1 MYSSLENLFSN
12 DSILEEGDDAYAET
26 MSSTELLS
34 RKQQDNLTLDC
45 AYILRQRGTLNRHIE
60 AFNAYTADHETTGES
75 LGFSFGRFVAKDSS
89 SIVEVRNDGSRKDEP
104 DGSGWSITRTRES
117 DDGSVLIGADAV
129 LSKQT
134 NTLLPP
140 PLGPND
146 VASIETLNC
155 EGGTTYE
162 IISLKDERG
171 FVVTD
176 SSGSLYLPLD
186 TVMSRI
192 DDYKNIDAAL
202 SAVCA
207 KPEVSRYA
215 PIGWRHTI

>member
-1 MYSSLENLFSN
+1 MYSSPENPFSN
-12 DSILEEGDDAYAET
+12 GNTLGEGDDAYAEAIA
-26 MSSTELLS
+26 STELLS
-34 RKQQDNLTLDC
+34 RERQNSLTLDY
-45 AYILRQRGTLNRHIE
+45 ADVLRQNGTLDHHIE
-60 AFNAYTADHETTGES
+60 AFAVYIAERETTGES
-75 LGFSFGRFVAKDSS
+75 LGFSFGQFVAKDG

-104 DGSGWSITRTRES
+104 DGSGWCITRTRKG
-117 DDGSVLIGADAV
+117 DDGSVRIGVDTV
-129 LSKQT
+129 VSKQT

-186 TVMSRI
+186 AVMSRI

-202 SAVCA
+202 SAVYA
-207 KPEVSRYA
+207 KPEVSRTC
-215 PIGWRHTI
+215 R

>member
-1 MYSSLENLFSN
+1 MYSSPENPFSN
-12 DSILEEGDDAYAET
+12 GNTLGEGDDAYAEAIA
-26 MSSTELLS
+26 STELLS
-34 RKQQDNLTLDC
+34 RERQNSLTLDY
-45 AYILRQRGTLNRHIE
+45 ADVLRQNGTLDHHIE
-60 AFNAYTADHETTGES
+60 AFAAYIDGRETTGES
-75 LGFSFGRFVAKDSS
+75 LGFSFGQFVAKDG

-186 TVMSRI
+186 AVMSRI

-202 SAVCA
+202 SAVYA
-207 KPEVSRYA
+207 KPEVSR
-215 PIGWRHTI
+215 ICR

>member
-1 MYSSLENLFSN
+1 MYSSPENPFSN
-12 DSILEEGDDAYAET
+12 GNTLGEGDDAYAET
-26 MSSTELLS
+26 IASTELLS
-34 RKQQDNLTLDC
+34 RERQNSLTLDY
-45 AYILRQRGTLNRHIE
+45 ADVLRQNGTLDHHIE
-60 AFNAYTADHETTGES
+60 AFAVYIAERETTGES
-75 LGFSFGRFVAKDSS
+75 LGFSFGQFVAKDG

-104 DGSGWSITRTRES
+104 DGSGWCITRTREG

-129 LSKQT
+129 VSKQT

-162 IISLKDERG
+162 VISLKDERG

-186 TVMSRI
+186 AAMSRI

-202 SAVCA
+202 SDVCA
-207 KPEVSRYA
+207 KPEVSQYM
-215 PIGWRHTI
+215 PIGWQRTI

>member
-1 MYSSLENLFSN
+1 MRQN
-12 DSILEEGDDAYAET
+12 G
-26 MSSTELLS
+26 
-34 RKQQDNLTLDC
+34 TLDH
-45 AYILRQRGTLNRHIE
+45 HIE
-60 AFNAYTADHETTGES
+60 AFAAYIDGRETTGES
-75 LGFSFGRFVAKDSS
+75 LGFSFGQFVAKDG

-104 DGSGWSITRTRES
+104 DGSGWCITRTREG

-129 LSKQT
+129 VSKQT

-155 EGGTTYE
+155 ESGTTYE
-162 IISLKDERG
+162 VISLKDERG

-186 TVMSRI
+186 AVMSRI

-202 SAVCA
+202 SDVCA
-207 KPEVSRYA
+207 KPEVSQYM
-215 PIGWRHTI
+215 PIGWQRTI

>member
-45 AYILRQRGTLNRHIE
+45 AYILQQRGTLDRRIE
-60 AFNAYTADHETTGES
+60 AFNAYTADRETAGES

-89 SIVEVRNDGSRKDEP
+89 IVEVRNDGNRKDEP
-104 DGSGWSITRTRES
+104 DGSGWCITYIREG
-117 DDGSVLIGADAV
+117 DDGSVLIGADTV
-129 LSKQT
+129 ISKQT

-140 PLGPND
+140 PLGVSD

-155 EGGTTYE
+155 KSGTTYE
-162 IISLKDERG
+162 VISLKDERG
-171 FVVTD
+171 FIVTD
-176 SSGSLYLPLD
+176 SSGNLYLPLES
-186 TVMSRI
+186 VMSRI

-202 SAVCA
+202 SAVYA
-207 KPEVSRYA
+207 KPEVSRTC
-215 PIGWRHTI
+215 R

>member
-1 MYSSLENLFSN
+1 MYSSPENPFSN
-12 DSILEEGDDAYAET
+12 SNALGESDDAYAET
-26 MSSTELLS
+26 MASTELLPRERQNS
-34 RKQQDNLTLDC
+34 LTLDYADVLRQSGTLDHHIEVSA
-45 AYILRQRGTLNRHIE
+45 AYIAER
-60 AFNAYTADHETTGES
+60 ETTGES
-75 LGFSFGRFVAKDSS
+75 LGFSFGQFVAKDG

-104 DGSGWSITRTRES
+104 DGSGWCITRTREG
-117 DDGSVLIGADAV
+117 DDGSVRIGVDTV
-129 LSKQT
+129 VSKQT

>member
-1 MYSSLENLFSN
+1 MYSSPENPFSN
-12 DSILEEGDDAYAET
+12 GNALGESDDAYAET
-26 MSSTELLS
+26 MASTELLS
-34 RKQQDNLTLDC
+34 RERQNSLTLDY
-45 AYILRQRGTLNRHIE
+45 ADVLRQNGTLNHHIE
-60 AFNAYTADHETTGES
+60 AFAVYIAERETTGES
-75 LGFSFGRFVAKDSS
+75 LGFSFGQFVAKDG

-202 SAVCA
+202 SDVCA
-207 KPEVSRYA
+207 KPEVSQYM
-215 PIGWRHTI
+215 PIGWQRTI

>member
-1 MYSSLENLFSN
+1 MYSSPENPFSN
-12 DSILEEGDDAYAET
+12 GNTLGEGDDAYAET
-26 MSSTELLS
+26 IASTELLS
-34 RKQQDNLTLDC
+34 RERQNSLTLDC
-45 AYILRQRGTLNRHIE
+45 ADVLRQNGTLDHHIE
-60 AFNAYTADHETTGES
+60 AFAVYIAERETTGES
-75 LGFSFGRFVAKDSS
+75 LGFSFGQFVAKDG

-104 DGSGWSITRTRES
+104 DGSGWCITRTREG
-117 DDGSVLIGADAV
+117 DDGSVRIGVDTV
-129 LSKQT
+129 VSKQT

-155 EGGTTYE
+155 ESGATYE

-171 FVVTD
+171 FIVTD

-202 SAVCA
+202 SDVCA
-207 KPEVSRYA
+207 RPEVSQYT
-215 PIGWRHTI
+215 PIGWQHTI

>member
-1 MYSSLENLFSN
+1 MYSSPENLFSN
-12 DSILEEGDDAYAET
+12 GNTLGEGDDAYAET
-26 MSSTELLS
+26 IASTELLS
-34 RKQQDNLTLDC
+34 RERQNSLTLDY
-45 AYILRQRGTLNRHIE
+45 ADVLRQNGTLDHHIE
-60 AFNAYTADHETTGES
+60 AFAAYIDGRETTGES
-75 LGFSFGRFVAKDSS
+75 LGFSFGQFVAKDG

-104 DGSGWSITRTRES
+104 DGSGWCITRTREG

-129 LSKQT
+129 VSKQT

-186 TVMSRI
+186 AVMSRI

-202 SAVCA
+202 SAVYA
-207 KPEVSRYA
+207 KPEVSRTC
-215 PIGWRHTI
+215 R

>member
-1 MYSSLENLFSN
+1 MYSSPENPFSHGN
-12 DSILEEGDDAYAET
+12 TLGEGDDAYAET
-26 MSSTELLS
+26 IASTELLS
-34 RKQQDNLTLDC
+34 RERQNSLTLDY
-45 AYILRQRGTLNRHIE
+45 ADVLRQNGTLDHHIE
-60 AFNAYTADHETTGES
+60 AFAVYIAERETTGES
-75 LGFSFGRFVAKDSS
+75 LGFSFGQFVAKDG

-104 DGSGWSITRTRES
+104 DGSGWCITRTREG

-129 LSKQT
+129 VSKQT

-176 SSGSLYLPLD
+176 SSGNLYLPLES
-186 TVMSRI
+186 VMSRI
-192 DDYKNIDAAL
+192 NDYKNIDAAL
-202 SAVCA
+202 SDVCA
-207 KPEVSRYA
+207 KPGASQYI
-215 PIGWRHTI
+215 PISWQHTI

>member
-1 MYSSLENLFSN
+1 MYSSPENPFSN
-12 DSILEEGDDAYAET
+12 GNTLGEGDDAYAET
-26 MSSTELLS
+26 IASTELLS
-34 RKQQDNLTLDC
+34 RERQNSLTLDY
-45 AYILRQRGTLNRHIE
+45 ADVLRQNGTLDHHIE
-60 AFNAYTADHETTGES
+60 AFAAYIDGRETTGES
-75 LGFSFGRFVAKDSS
+75 LGFSFGQFVAKDG

-104 DGSGWSITRTRES
+104 DGSGWCITRTREG

-129 LSKQT
+129 VSKQT

-186 TVMSRI
+186 AVMSRI

-202 SAVCA
+202 SAVYA
-207 KPEVSRYA
+207 KPEVSRTC
-215 PIGWRHTI
+215 R

>member
-1 MYSSLENLFSN
+1 MRGLSSPS
-12 DSILEEGDDAYAET
+12 
-26 MSSTELLS
+26 
-34 RKQQDNLTLDC
+34 
-45 AYILRQRGTLNRHIE
+45 
-60 AFNAYTADHETTGES
+60 
-75 LGFSFGRFVAKDSS
+75 
-89 SIVEVRNDGSRKDEP
+89 
-104 DGSGWSITRTRES
+104 RTRRR
-117 DDGSVLIGADAV
+117 VV
-129 LSKQT
+129 
-134 NTLLPP
+134 LPP

-186 TVMSRI
+186 AVMSRI

-202 SAVCA
+202 SAVYA
-207 KPEVSRYA
+207 KPEVSR
-215 PIGWRHTI
+215 TCQ

>member
-1 MYSSLENLFSN
+1 MYSSPENPFSN
-12 DSILEEGDDAYAET
+12 GNALGESDDAYAET
-26 MSSTELLS
+26 MASTELLPRERQNS
-34 RKQQDNLTLDC
+34 LTLDYADVLRQSGTLDHHIEVSA
-45 AYILRQRGTLNRHIE
+45 AYIAERE
-60 AFNAYTADHETTGES
+60 TAGES
-75 LGFSFGRFVAKDSS
+75 LGFSFGQFVAKDG

-155 EGGTTYE
+155 ESGATYE

-171 FVVTD
+171 FIVTD

-202 SAVCA
+202 SDVCV
-207 KPEVSRYA
+207 KPEVGQYM
-215 PIGWRHTI
+215 PISWQHTI

>member
-26 MSSTELLS
+26 IVSTELLS
-34 RKQQDNLTLDC
+34 RERQNSLTLDC
-45 AYILRQRGTLNRHIE
+45 AETLQQNGTLKHHIE
-60 AFNAYTADHETTGES
+60 AFAAYIDGCETTGES
-75 LGFSFGRFVAKDSS
+75 LGFSFGQFVAKDG

-104 DGSGWSITRTRES
+104 DGSGWCITRTREG
-117 DDGSVLIGADAV
+117 DDGLVLIGTDPV
-129 LSKQT
+129 VSKQT

-155 EGGTTYE
+155 ESGATYE

-171 FVVTD
+171 FIVTD

-202 SAVCA
+202 SDVCA
-207 KPEVSRYA
+207 KPEVGQYM
-215 PIGWRHTI
+215 PISWQHTI

>member
-1 MYSSLENLFSN
+1 MYSSPENPFSN
-12 DSILEEGDDAYAET
+12 GNTLGEGDDAYAEAIA
-26 MSSTELLS
+26 STELLS
-34 RKQQDNLTLDC
+34 RERQNSLMLDYADVLRQNGTLDH
-45 AYILRQRGTLNRHIE
+45 HIE
-60 AFNAYTADHETTGES
+60 AFAVYIAERETTGES
-75 LGFSFGRFVAKDSS
+75 LGFSFGQFVAKDG

-104 DGSGWSITRTRES
+104 DGSGWCITRTREG
-117 DDGSVLIGADAV
+117 DDGSVRIGVDTV
-129 LSKQT
+129 VSKQT

>member
-1 MYSSLENLFSN
+1 MYSSPENPFSN
-12 DSILEEGDDAYAET
+12 GNTLGEGDDVYAEAIA
-26 MSSTELLS
+26 STELLS
-34 RKQQDNLTLDC
+34 RERQNSLTLDY
-45 AYILRQRGTLNRHIE
+45 ADVLRQNGTLDHHIE
-60 AFNAYTADHETTGES
+60 AFAAYIDGRETTGES
-75 LGFSFGRFVAKDSS
+75 LGFSFGQFVAKDG

-104 DGSGWSITRTRES
+104 DGSGWCITRTREG
-117 DDGSVLIGADAV
+117 DDGSVRIGVDTV
-129 LSKQT
+129 VSKQT

-202 SAVCA
+202 SDVCV
-207 KPEVSRYA
+207 KPEVSQYT
-215 PIGWRHTI
+215 PIGWQHTI

>member
-1 MYSSLENLFSN
+1 MYSSPENPFSN
-12 DSILEEGDDAYAET
+12 GNTLGEGDDAYAEAIA
-26 MSSTELLS
+26 STELLS
-34 RKQQDNLTLDC
+34 RERQNSLTLDY
-45 AYILRQRGTLNRHIE
+45 ADVLRQNGTLDHHIE
-60 AFNAYTADHETTGES
+60 AFAVYIAERETTGES
-75 LGFSFGRFVAKDSS
+75 LGFSFGQFVAKDG

-104 DGSGWSITRTRES
+104 DGSGWCITRTREG
-117 DDGSVLIGADAV
+117 DDGSVRIGVDTV
-129 LSKQT
+129 VSKQT

-207 KPEVSRYA
+207 KPEVSRSA

>member
-1 MYSSLENLFSN
+1 MYSSPENPFSN
-12 DSILEEGDDAYAET
+12 GNTLGEGDDAYAEAIA
-26 MSSTELLS
+26 STELLS
-34 RKQQDNLTLDC
+34 RERQNSLTLDY
-45 AYILRQRGTLNRHIE
+45 ADVLRQNGTLDHHIE
-60 AFNAYTADHETTGES
+60 AFAAYIDGRETTGES
-75 LGFSFGRFVAKDSS
+75 LGFSFGQFVAKDG

-104 DGSGWSITRTRES
+104 DGSGWCITRTREG
-117 DDGSVLIGADAV
+117 DDGSVRIGVDTV
-129 LSKQT
+129 VSKQT

-202 SAVCA
+202 SAVCT

>member
-1 MYSSLENLFSN
+1 MYSSPENPFSN
-12 DSILEEGDDAYAET
+12 GNALGESDDAYAET
-26 MSSTELLS
+26 MASTELLS
-34 RKQQDNLTLDC
+34 RERQNSLTLDY
-45 AYILRQRGTLNRHIE
+45 ADVLRQNGTLNHHIE
-60 AFNAYTADHETTGES
+60 AFAVYIAERETTGES
-75 LGFSFGRFVAKDSS
+75 LGFSFGQFVAKDG

-104 DGSGWSITRTRES
+104 DGSGWCITRTREG
-117 DDGSVLIGADAV
+117 DDGSVRIGVDTV
-129 LSKQT
+129 VSKQT

-215 PIGWRHTI
+215 PIGWQHTI

>member
-34 RKQQDNLTLDC
+34 RKKQDNLTLDC
-45 AYILRQRGTLNRHIE
+45 AYVLQQRGTLDRRIE
-60 AFNAYTADHETTGES
+60 AFNAYTADRETTGES

-89 SIVEVRNDGSRKDEP
+89 IVEVRNDGNRKDEP
-104 DGSGWSITRTRES
+104 DGSGWCITYIREG
-117 DDGSVLIGADAV
+117 DDGSVLIGADTV
-129 LSKQT
+129 ISKQT

-140 PLGPND
+140 PLGVSD

-155 EGGTTYE
+155 KSGTTYE
-162 IISLKDERG
+162 VISLKDERG

-186 TVMSRI
+186 AVMSRI
-192 DDYKNIDAAL
+192 DDYNNIDAAL
-202 SAVCA
+202 SDVCA
-207 KPEVSRYA
+207 EPEVSQCI
-215 PIGWRHTI
+215 PISWRHTV

>member
-1 MYSSLENLFSN
+1 MYSSPENPFSN
-12 DSILEEGDDAYAET
+12 GNTLGEGDDAYAEAIA
-26 MSSTELLS
+26 STELLS
-34 RKQQDNLTLDC
+34 RERQNSLTLDY
-45 AYILRQRGTLNRHIE
+45 ADVLRQNGTLDHHIE
-60 AFNAYTADHETTGES
+60 AFAAYIDGRETTGES
-75 LGFSFGRFVAKDSS
+75 LGFSFGQFVAKDG

-104 DGSGWSITRTRES
+104 DGSGWCITRTREG
-117 DDGSVLIGADAV
+117 DDGSVRIGVDTV
-129 LSKQT
+129 VSKQT

>member
-1 MYSSLENLFSN
+1 MYSSPENPFSN
-12 DSILEEGDDAYAET
+12 GNALGESDDAYAET
-26 MSSTELLS
+26 MASTELLS
-34 RKQQDNLTLDC
+34 RERQNSLTLDY
-45 AYILRQRGTLNRHIE
+45 ADVLRQNGTLNHHIE
-60 AFNAYTADHETTGES
+60 AFAVYIAERETTGES
-75 LGFSFGRFVAKDSS
+75 LGFSFGQFVAKDG

-104 DGSGWSITRTRES
+104 DGSGWCITRTREG
-117 DDGSVLIGADAV
+117 DDGSVRIGVDTV
-129 LSKQT
+129 VSKQT

>member
-1 MYSSLENLFSN
+1 MYSSPENPFSN
-12 DSILEEGDDAYAET
+12 GNTLGEGDDVYAEAIA
-26 MSSTELLS
+26 STELLS
-34 RKQQDNLTLDC
+34 RERQNSLTLDY
-45 AYILRQRGTLNRHIE
+45 ADVLRQNGTLDHHIE
-60 AFNAYTADHETTGES
+60 AFAVYIAERETTGES
-75 LGFSFGRFVAKDSS
+75 LGFSFGQFVAKDG

-104 DGSGWSITRTRES
+104 DGSGWCITRTREG
-117 DDGSVLIGADAV
+117 DDGSVRIGVDTV
-129 LSKQT
+129 VSKQT

>member
-1 MYSSLENLFSN
+1 MYSSPENPFSN
-12 DSILEEGDDAYAET
+12 GNALGESDDAYAET
-26 MSSTELLS
+26 MASTELLS
-34 RKQQDNLTLDC
+34 RERQNSLTLDY
-45 AYILRQRGTLNRHIE
+45 ADVLRQNGTLNHHIE
-60 AFNAYTADHETTGES
+60 AFAVYIAERETTGES
-75 LGFSFGRFVAKDSS
+75 LGFSFGQFVAKDG

-117 DDGSVLIGADAV
+117 DDGSVRIGVDTV
-129 LSKQT
+129 VSKQT

-202 SAVCA
+202 SDVCA
-207 KPEVSRYA
+207 KPEVSQYM
-215 PIGWRHTI
+215 PIGWQRTI

>member
-1 MYSSLENLFSN
+1 MYSSPENLFSN
-12 DSILEEGDDAYAET
+12 GNTLGEGDDAYAET
-26 MSSTELLS
+26 IASTELLS
-34 RKQQDNLTLDC
+34 RERQNSLTLDY
-45 AYILRQRGTLNRHIE
+45 ADVLRQNGTLDHHIE
-60 AFNAYTADHETTGES
+60 AFAAYIDGCETTGES
-75 LGFSFGRFVAKDSS
+75 LGFSFGQFVAKDG

-104 DGSGWSITRTRES
+104 DGSGWCITRTREG

-129 LSKQT
+129 VSKQT

-186 TVMSRI
+186 AVMSRI

-202 SAVCA
+202 SAVYA
-207 KPEVSRYA
+207 KPEVSRTC
-215 PIGWRHTI
+215 R

>member
-1 MYSSLENLFSN
+1 MYSSPENPFSN
-12 DSILEEGDDAYAET
+12 GNTLGEGDDAYAEAIA
-26 MSSTELLS
+26 STELLS
-34 RKQQDNLTLDC
+34 RERQNSLTLDY
-45 AYILRQRGTLNRHIE
+45 ADVLRQNGTLDHHIE
-60 AFNAYTADHETTGES
+60 AFAVYIAERETTGES
-75 LGFSFGRFVAKDSS
+75 LGFSFGQFVAKDG

-104 DGSGWSITRTRES
+104 DGSGWCITRTREG
-117 DDGSVLIGADAV
+117 DDGSVRIGVDTV
-129 LSKQT
+129 VSKQT

-186 TVMSRI
+186 AVMSRI

-202 SAVCA
+202 SAVYA
-207 KPEVSRYA
+207 KPEVSR
-215 PIGWRHTI
+215 ICR

>member
-45 AYILRQRGTLNRHIE
+45 AYILQQRGTLDRRIK
-60 AFNAYTADHETTGES
+60 AFNAYTADRETTGES
-75 LGFSFGRFVAKDSS
+75 LGFSFGRFVAKDSG
-89 SIVEVRNDGSRKDEP
+89 IVEVRNDGSRKDEP
-104 DGSGWSITRTRES
+104 DGSGWCITRTREG
-117 DDGSVLIGADAV
+117 DDRSVLIGTDPV
-129 LSKQT
+129 VSKQT

-186 TVMSRI
+186 AVMSRI
-192 DDYKNIDAAL
+192 DDYNNIDAAL
-202 SAVCA
+202 SDVCA
-207 KPEVSRYA
+207 EPEVSQCI
-215 PIGWRHTI
+215 PISWRHTV

>member
-1 MYSSLENLFSN
+1 MYSSPENPFSN
-12 DSILEEGDDAYAET
+12 GNTLGEGDDAYAEAIA
-26 MSSTELLS
+26 STELLS
-34 RKQQDNLTLDC
+34 RERQNSLTLDY
-45 AYILRQRGTLNRHIE
+45 ADVLRQNGTLNHHIE
-60 AFNAYTADHETTGES
+60 AFAVYIAERETTGES
-75 LGFSFGRFVAKDSS
+75 LGFSFGQFVAKDG

-104 DGSGWSITRTRES
+104 DGSGWCITRTREG
-117 DDGSVLIGADAV
+117 DDGSVRIGVDTV
-129 LSKQT
+129 VSKQT

-215 PIGWRHTI
+215 PIGWQHTI

>member
-1 MYSSLENLFSN
+1 MYSSPENLFSN
-12 DSILEEGDDAYAET
+12 GNTLGEGDDAYAET
-26 MSSTELLS
+26 IASTELLS
-34 RKQQDNLTLDC
+34 RERQNSLTLDC
-45 AYILRQRGTLNRHIE
+45 ADVLRQNGTLDHHIE
-60 AFNAYTADHETTGES
+60 AFAAYIDGRETTGES
-75 LGFSFGRFVAKDSS
+75 LGFSFGQFVAKDG

-104 DGSGWSITRTRES
+104 DGSGWCITRTREG
-117 DDGSVLIGADAV
+117 DDGSVLIGADTV
-129 LSKQT
+129 VSKQT

-186 TVMSRI
+186 AVMSRI

-202 SAVCA
+202 SAVYA
-207 KPEVSRYA
+207 KPEVSR
-215 PIGWRHTI
+215 TCQ

>member
-1 MYSSLENLFSN
+1 MRQN
-12 DSILEEGDDAYAET
+12 G
-26 MSSTELLS
+26 
-34 RKQQDNLTLDC
+34 TLDH
-45 AYILRQRGTLNRHIE
+45 HIE
-60 AFNAYTADHETTGES
+60 AFAAYIDGRETTGES
-75 LGFSFGRFVAKDSS
+75 LGFSFGQFVAKDG

-104 DGSGWSITRTRES
+104 DGSGWCITRTREG

-129 LSKQT
+129 VSKQT

-162 IISLKDERG
+162 VISLKDERG

-192 DDYKNIDAAL
+192 NDYNNIDAAL
-202 SAVCA
+202 SDVCT
-207 KPEVSRYA
+207 KPEVNQYA
-215 PIGWRHTI
+215 PIGWQHTI

>member
-1 MYSSLENLFSN
+1 MYSSPENPFSN
-12 DSILEEGDDAYAET
+12 GNTLGEGDDAYAEALA
-26 MSSTELLS
+26 STELLS
-34 RKQQDNLTLDC
+34 RERQNSLTLDC
-45 AYILRQRGTLNRHIE
+45 AYILQQRGTLDRRIE
-60 AFNAYTADHETTGES
+60 AFNAYTADRETAGES
-75 LGFSFGRFVAKDSS
+75 LGFSFGQFVAKDG

-104 DGSGWSITRTRES
+104 DGSGWCITRTREG
-117 DDGSVLIGADAV
+117 DDGSVRIGVDTV
-129 LSKQT
+129 VSKQT

>member
-1 MYSSLENLFSN
+1 MYSSPENPFSN
-12 DSILEEGDDAYAET
+12 GNTLGEGDDAYAEAIA
-26 MSSTELLS
+26 STELLS
-34 RKQQDNLTLDC
+34 RERQNSLTLDY
-45 AYILRQRGTLNRHIE
+45 ADVLRQNGTLDHHIE
-60 AFNAYTADHETTGES
+60 AFAVYIAERETTGES
-75 LGFSFGRFVAKDSS
+75 LGFSFAQFVAKDG

-104 DGSGWSITRTRES
+104 DGSGWCITRTREG
-117 DDGSVLIGADAV
+117 DDGSVRIGVDTV
-129 LSKQT
+129 VSKQT

>member
-1 MYSSLENLFSN
+1 MYRSPENPFSN
-12 DSILEEGDDAYAET
+12 GNALEEGDDAYAEIIA
-26 MSSTELLS
+26 STELLS
-34 RKQQDNLTLDC
+34 RERQNSLTLDY
-45 AYILRQRGTLNRHIE
+45 ADVLRQNGTLDHHIE
-60 AFNAYTADHETTGES
+60 AFAAYIDGRETTGES
-75 LGFSFGRFVAKDSS
+75 LGFSFGQFVAKDG

-104 DGSGWSITRTRES
+104 DGSGWCITRTREG
-117 DDGSVLIGADAV
+117 DDGSVRIGVDTV
-129 LSKQT
+129 VSKQT

-202 SAVCA
+202 SDVCV
-207 KPEVSRYA
+207 KPEVSQYT
-215 PIGWRHTI
+215 PIGWQHTI

>member
-12 DSILEEGDDAYAET
+12 GNTLGEGDDAYAET
-26 MSSTELLS
+26 IASTELLS
-34 RKQQDNLTLDC
+34 RERQNSLTLDY
-45 AYILRQRGTLNRHIE
+45 ADVLRQNGTLDHHIE
-60 AFNAYTADHETTGES
+60 AFAAYIDGRETTGES
-75 LGFSFGRFVAKDSS
+75 LGFSFGQFVAKDG

-104 DGSGWSITRTRES
+104 DGSGWCITRTREG

-129 LSKQT
+129 VSKQT

>member
-1 MYSSLENLFSN
+1 MYSSPESPFSN
-12 DSILEEGDDAYAET
+12 GNTLGEGDDAYAEAIA
-26 MSSTELLS
+26 STELLS
-34 RKQQDNLTLDC
+34 RERQNSLTLDY
-45 AYILRQRGTLNRHIE
+45 ADVLRQNGTLDHHIE
-60 AFNAYTADHETTGES
+60 AFAVYIAERETTGES
-75 LGFSFGRFVAKDSS
+75 LGFSFGQFVAKDG

-104 DGSGWSITRTRES
+104 DGSGWCITRTREG

-129 LSKQT
+129 VSKQT

-162 IISLKDERG
+162 VISLKDERG